1 MKRVV
6 HTCVMLIALVVLC
19 YSAYRIY
26 MIQKGYSD
34 GDALYQ
40 KVQEQAVQIT
50 MSEVA
55 EEDSVDEEPAKEEK
69 KDKGK
74 TEKKKKNLSFPKA
87 NIDFAYL
94 KRINPDICGWIF
106 LEDSVIHYPI
116 VQGSDNETYLKQAY
130 DKSSS
135 YFGSIFMDM
144 RNDNDFTNQNTI
156 IYGHNMKNGSMFG
169 TLKRY
174 QEEAFYQKHKY
185 FYIFTEDKMY
195 RYQVCAIYTTTADS
209 DVYTVTYDTKEDWL
223 AYEQSILDRS
233 CIDTGVSLGEK
244 DRIITLSTCHGVHTD
259 NRFVVQAKLEAEKDM
274 K

>member
-6 HTCVMLIALVVLC
+6 HTCIMLIALAVLC

-26 MIQKGYSD
+26 LIQKGYSD

-55 EEDSVDEEPAKEEK
+55 EEDSVDTEPAKESKKEK
-69 KDKGK
+69 EK
-74 TEKKKKNLSFPKA
+74 TDKKKENISFPKA

-94 KRINPDICGWIF
+94 KKINPDICGWIY
-106 LEDSVIHYPI
+106 LEDSVIHYPV

-174 QEEAFYQKHKY
+174 QEEEFYQKHKY

-195 RYQVCAIYTTTADS
+195 RYRVCAVYTTTADS
-209 DVYTVTYDTKEDWL
+209 DVYTMAYDTKEDWL

-233 CIDTGVSLGEK
+233 CVDTGVSLGEK